1 MGDQE
6 LMHGARDKATS
17 GWGLR
22 RAGVAAVVAVLALAV
37 VAVGQAV
44 LGRPRPA
51 VPAPQVA
58 TAMAP
63 VTRGTVT
70 QRIQIA
76 GVLGFDGTHQVAHQ
90 GRAGILTAAAQPGAV
105 VRRGGVLYRVD
116 NQPVR
121 LLFGTVPAY
130 RDLAAG
136 MPDGPD
142 VHQLEQN
149 LAALR
154 LDPGRVDQRFTG
166 ATAAAIRRWQARWG
180 LPAWRRTGALP
191 LGAVVFAPVAL
202 RIGQVPAVVGTSVAP
217 DAPVLAAT
225 STRRVVTAQLPA
237 DRQRLVHTGDKVRM
251 TVSGAS
257 APVSGTVVRVGRVAA
272 TPETDRGGVDGGA
285 NGGSQPAT
293 VTVTVRADFP
303 AGGPDL
309 DRAPAQVA
317 ITTASHRDVLLVP
330 VVALLPAPGDGYQ
343 VRLASGGHVRVRPGL
358 FDSTAGTVEVRGE
371 LTVGQLVQV
380 PAP

>member
-6 LMHGARDKATS
+6 LMHGARDEATS
-17 GWGLR
+17 GSGLR
-22 RAGVAAVVAVLALAV
+22 RAGVAAAVAVLALAV

-44 LGRPRPA
+44 LRRPRPA
-51 VPAPQVA
+51 APAAQVA
-58 TAMAP
+58 TATAP

-76 GVLGFDGTHQVAHQ
+76 GELGFDGTYQVAHQ
-90 GRAGILTAAAQPGAV
+90 GQAGILTAAAQPGAV

-121 LLFGTVPAY
+121 LLFGTLPAY

-149 LAALR
+149 LATLR

-237 DRQRLVHTGDKVRM
+237 DRQSLVHAGDKVGV
-251 TVSGAS
+251 TVGGAS
-257 APVSGTVVRVGRVAA
+257 APVPGTVVRVGRVAA
-272 TPETDRGGVDGGA
+272 TPQTDQGGA
-285 NGGSQPAT
+285 DGGSQPAT
-293 VTVTVRADFP
+293 VTVTVRADLP
-303 AGGPDL
+303 AGGHDL
-309 DRAPAQVA
+309 DRAPAQLA
-317 ITTASHRDVLLVP
+317 ITTASHRNVLLVP

-343 VRLASGGHVRVRPGL
+343 VRLASGERVRVRPGL

>member
-6 LMHGARDKATS
+6 LMHGAGDEATS
-17 GWGLR
+17 GSGLR
-22 RAGVAAVVAVLALAV
+22 RAGVAAAVAVLALAV

-44 LGRPRPA
+44 LRRPRP
-51 VPAPQVA
+51 PAPAGQVA

-76 GVLGFDGTHQVAHQ
+76 GMLGFDGSYQVAHQ
-90 GRAGILTAAAQPGAV
+90 GQAGILTAAAQPGAV

-121 LLFGTVPAY
+121 LLFGTLPAY

-166 ATAAAIRRWQARWG
+166 ATAAAIRRWQTRWG

-237 DRQRLVHTGDKVRM
+237 DRQSLVHAGDKVRV
-251 TVSGAS
+251 TVGGAS
-257 APVSGTVVRVGRVAA
+257 APVPGTVVRVGRVAA
-272 TPETDRGGVDGGA
+272 TPETDQGGADGGP
-285 NGGSQPAT
+285 QPAT
-293 VTVTVRADFP
+293 VTVTVRADLP
-303 AGGPDL
+303 VGGPDL
-309 DRAPAQVA
+309 DRAPAQLA
-317 ITTASHRDVLLVP
+317 ITTASHRNVLLVP
-330 VVALLPAPGDGYQ
+330 VVALLPAPGGGYQ
-343 VRLASGGHVRVRPGL
+343 VRLASGERVRVRPGL

>member
-1 MGDQE
+1 VGDQE

-17 GWGLR
+17 GSGLR
-22 RAGVAAVVAVLALAV
+22 RAGAAAVVAVLALAV
-37 VAVGQAV
+37 LAVGLAV
-44 LGRPRPA
+44 LRRPRPA
-51 VPAPQVA
+51 VPAPQLSTA
-58 TAMAP
+58 TAP

-76 GVLGFDGTHQVAHQ
+76 GVLGFDGTYRVAHQ
-90 GRAGILTAAAQPGAV
+90 GQAGILTSVAQPGAV

-121 LLFGTVPAY
+121 LLFGTLPAY

-180 LPAWRRTGALP
+180 LPAWQRTGALP
-191 LGAVVFAPVAL
+191 LGAVVFAPAAL

-217 DAPVLAAT
+217 DAPVLTAT
-225 STRRVVTAQLPA
+225 STRRVVTGRLPA
-237 DRQRLVHTGDKVRM
+237 DRQNLVHTGDKVRV
-251 TVSGAS
+251 TVSGAN
-257 APVSGTVVRVGRVAA
+257 APVPGTVVRVGRVAA
-272 TPETDRGGVDGGA
+272 TPEPDQGA
-285 NGGSQPAT
+285 DGGSQPAT
-293 VTVTVRADFP
+293 VTVTVTVRADLP

-309 DRAPAQVA
+309 DRAPAQLA
-317 ITTASHRDVLLVP
+317 ITTAAHRNALLVP
-330 VVALLPAPGDGYQ
+330 VVALLPASGDGYQ
-343 VRLASGGHVRVRPGL
+343 VRLASGEHVRVRPGL
-358 FDSTAGTVEVRGE
+358 FDSTAGTVEVTGE
-371 LTVGQLVQV
+371 LTVGQSVQV

>member
-1 MGDQE
+1 MP
-6 LMHGARDKATS
+6 GARDKATS
-17 GWGLR
+17 GSGRR
-22 RAGVAAVVAVLALAV
+22 RAGAATVVAALVLTV
-37 VAVGQAV
+37 VAVGLAV
-44 LGRPRPA
+44 ARRPRPA
-51 VPAPQVA
+51 APAPQLFTA
-58 TAMAP
+58 TAP

-70 QRIQIA
+70 QRIQVA

-90 GRAGILTAAAQPGAV
+90 GQAGILTSVAQPGAV
-105 VRRGGVLYRVD
+105 VRRGGVLYRVN

-121 LLFGTVPAY
+121 LLYGTLPAY
-130 RDLAAG
+130 RDVAAG

-142 VHQLEQN
+142 VNQLERN

-180 LPAWRRTGALP
+180 LPAWQRTGALP
-191 LGAVVFAPVAL
+191 LGTVVFAPAAL

-237 DRQRLVHTGDKVRM
+237 DRQSLVHPGDKVEV

-257 APVSGTVVRVGRVAA
+257 APVPGTVVRVGRVAA
-272 TPETDRGGVDGGA
+272 TPQTDQGGTDGRA
-285 NGGSQPAT
+285 DGGSQPAT
-293 VTVTVRADFP
+293 VTVTVRANLP

-309 DRAPAQVA
+309 DQAPAQLA
-317 ITTASHRDVLLVP
+317 ITAAAHRDVLLVP
-330 VVALLPAPGDGYQ
+330 VVALLPAPRDGYQ
-343 VRLASGGHVRVRPGL
+343 VRLASGEPVRVRPGL
-358 FDSTAGTVEVRGE
+358 FDSTAGTVEVTGK
-371 LTVGQLVQV
+371 LTVGQSVQV

>member
-1 MGDQE
+1 
-6 LMHGARDKATS
+6 
-17 GWGLR
+17 
-22 RAGVAAVVAVLALAV
+22 VAVLALAV

-44 LGRPRPA
+44 LRRPRPA
-51 VPAPQVA
+51 APAPQVA

-76 GVLGFDGTHQVAHQ
+76 GVLGFDGSYQVAHQ
-90 GRAGILTAAAQPGAV
+90 GQAGILTAAAQPGAV

-121 LLFGTVPAY
+121 LLFGTLPAY

-180 LPAWRRTGALP
+180 LPAWQRTGTLP
-191 LGAVVFAPVAL
+191 LGTVVFAPAAL

-237 DRQRLVHTGDKVRM
+237 DRQSLVHAGDKVRV
-251 TVSGAS
+251 TVGGAS
-257 APVSGTVVRVGRVAA
+257 APVPGTVVRVGRVAA
-272 TPETDRGGVDGGA
+272 TPETEQGGA
-285 NGGSQPAT
+285 DGGSQPAT
-293 VTVTVRADFP
+293 VTVTVRADLP

-309 DRAPAQVA
+309 DRAPAQLA
-317 ITTASHRDVLLVP
+317 ITTASHRNVLLVP

-343 VRLASGGHVRVRPGL
+343 VRLASGERVRVRPGL